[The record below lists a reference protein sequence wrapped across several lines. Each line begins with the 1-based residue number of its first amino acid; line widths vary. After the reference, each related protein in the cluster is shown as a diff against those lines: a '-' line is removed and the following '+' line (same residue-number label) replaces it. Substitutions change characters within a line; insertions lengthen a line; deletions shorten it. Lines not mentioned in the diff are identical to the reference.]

1 MGNYK
6 NEFNRLNYDRI
17 SLMVPKG
24 KREEIKKCAGTQN
37 MSVNEFIWSAIA
49 KTMHEADGLQ
59 TISIENRRYIGSKR
73 LLIPFIRNAVKN
85 ISVHSFADLFAG
97 SGVVAHTFNSK
108 MPVITND
115 ILFSNYI
122 CHYAWL
128 SSEPYDEKR
137 IREVLINYNSLN
149 TNEENYITEN
159 YADKYFSYTNASKIG
174 YIRTNI
180 EHLKN
185 NNEINQREYALLIM
199 SLLYATQTADVSRTV
214 GHYMTYLKNPKKDG
228 ILQLR
233 FPLAPSSKTN
243 EGNLCYHMDASKLIK
258 IMPSVDLLY
267 LDPPYQRQYGEYYHV
282 LESIAMWTQAPTYGE
297 TKRISTPKSR
307 FSIKSEAPKAFAELI
322 RQCVNK
328 CKYVLVS
335 DNNDSRNHIHNIDIM
350 EILSE
355 YGKTKVFSIDYPR
368 FHGSKQ
374 LTENK
379 ERLFLCKL
387 L

>member
-1 MGNYK
+1 MSSYK
-6 NEFNRLNYDRI
+6 NDFNKLNYDRI

-24 KREEIKKCAGTQN
+24 KKEEIKKYANAQN
-37 MSVNEFIWSAIA
+37 LSTNEFIWSAIT
-49 KTMHEADGLQ
+49 KVMHEADSLQ
-59 TISIENRRYIGSKR
+59 TVSIENRRYVGSKR
-73 LLIPFIRNAVKN
+73 SLVPFIRTAINN
-85 ISVHSFADLFAG
+85 IRFSSFADLFAG
-97 SGVVAHTFNSK
+97 SGVVAHTFNNK
-108 MPVITND
+108 MPIITND
-115 ILFSNYI
+115 ILYSNYI
-122 CHYAWL
+122 CHYAWF
-128 SSEPYDEKR
+128 SNEPYDEKR
-137 IREVLINYNSLN
+137 IREVLLHYNSLT

-180 EHLKN
+180 ERLKN

-243 EGNLCYHMDASKLIK
+243 EGNLCYHMDALELIK

-282 LESIAMWTQAPTYGE
+282 LESIALWTQTPTHGE
-297 TKRISTPKSR
+297 TNRIATPKSR

-322 RQCVNK
+322 RQCKNK
-328 CKYVLVS
+328 TKYILVS
-335 DNNDSRNHIHNIDIM
+335 DNNDVRNHLHNIDIM

-355 YGKTKVFSIDYPR
+355 YGKTRVFTQDYPA
-368 FHGSKQ
+368 FSGSKQ
-374 LTENK
+374 ETENK

-387 L
+387 